1 MGRKKKNT
9 HPDIIEI
16 DDKWI
21 SAEVTDELFACD
33 ISKCKGACCV
43 EGDLGAPL
51 AKEEL
56 PIMEEIYEKVEPYM
70 RPEGIKAVKSQG
82 TYVRDFTGN
91 YSTTLVEGKECAFV
105 TFKKGIALCAIEQ
118 AHADGKVD
126 FQKPVSCHLYPIRIS
141 SYKKIDRLNYDRWS
155 ICSTACSRGEAEGI
169 PVYEF
174 VKDGLIRKYGEDFY
188 KALDFIAKDREKEE
202 I

>member
-1 MGRKKKNT
+1 MARKKKNN
-9 HPDIIEI
+9 HPGIIEI
-16 DDKWI
+16 DDKLI

-33 ISKCKGACCV
+33 IFKCKGACCV

-51 AKEEL
+51 EKEEL
-56 PIMEEIYEKVEPYM
+56 PIMEEIYAQVEPYM
-70 RPEGIKAVKSQG
+70 RPEGIKAVKAQG

-91 YSTTLVEGKECAFV
+91 YSTPLVEGRECAYV

-118 AHADGKVD
+118 AHAEGKVD
-126 FQKPVSCHLYPIRIS
+126 FQKPVSCHLYPIRVS
-141 SYKKIDRLNYDRWS
+141 SYKEVDRLNYDRWD
-155 ICSTACSRGEAEGI
+155 ICSAACSRGEAEGI

-174 VKDGLIRKYGEDFY
+174 VKDALIRKYGEEFY
-188 KALDFIAKDREKEE
+188 QVLDTIAKRREQE